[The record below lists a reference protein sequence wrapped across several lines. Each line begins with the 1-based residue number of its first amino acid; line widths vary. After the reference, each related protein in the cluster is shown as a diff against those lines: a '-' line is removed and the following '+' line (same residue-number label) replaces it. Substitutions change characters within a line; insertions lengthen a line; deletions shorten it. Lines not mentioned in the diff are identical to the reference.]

1 MTVKMRRDG
10 TEDIMRDSLP
20 CSMQRSQEPA
30 QFSCPQTDNIVAP
43 AGQGRRAKQTTS
55 AQREDDRPRHR
66 TTWFVSTLPEPAAAT
81 PSPAGILPQRCAT
94 GLRGSGRAWKAVVPL
109 PAAPPMPSCS
119 VSVGPREVGHTTV
132 ERRCHIAAALGLG
145 QTANSAGSSHRLG
158 RLPPSCVHSY
168 RPAQVLTR
176 LPRLPRAGRAASA
189 PDQDLCGLVSHV
201 ARDLRCPSVAC
212 ALRRAQHPCG
222 PGRNGIRRYP
232 GTRLVPRT
240 MVALACGRGIRRP
253 QHSR

>member
-1 MTVKMRRDG
+1 MTVASLKAGMTVKMRRDG

-43 AGQGRRAKQTTS
+43 AGQGRRGKQTTS

-94 GLRGSGRAWKAVVPL
+94 GLRGPGRAWKAVVPL

-145 QTANSAGSSHRLG
+145 QAANPAGSSHRLG
-158 RLPPSCVHSY
+158 RLPPSCVH
-168 RPAQVLTR
+168 
-176 LPRLPRAGRAASA
+176 
-189 PDQDLCGLVSHV
+189 SHV

-240 MVALACGRGIRRP
+240 MVALACGRGIRRS